1 MSMHGP
7 DVTDEDLGMRA
18 FQLRKAKA
26 VERAAERMR
35 HSLADQWAAMSNH
48 EVEELEWALG
58 ELWAY
63 IARDEWDGLRFGKLD
78 SHDVRMI
85 LGYGR
90 ELRKHS
96 RNAVEVLG
104 DIGKVVTAKG

>member
-7 DVTDEDLGMRA
+7 DVTDEDIGMRA

-26 VERAAERMR
+26 VERAVERMR
-35 HSLADQWAAMSNH
+35 HSLKDQWAALSNH
-48 EVEELEWALG
+48 EVEELEWVLG

-63 IARDEWDGLRFGKLD
+63 IARDHWDQLHFGKLD
-78 SHDVRMI
+78 GHDVRMI
-85 LGYGR
+85 LSYGR

-96 RNAVEVLG
+96 RNAVEVLT
-104 DIGKVVTAKG
+104 DVDAVVRAKG

>member
-1 MSMHGP
+1 MSMQRP
-7 DVTDEDLGMRA
+7 DVTDEDIGMRA

-26 VERAAERMR
+26 VERAVERLR
-35 HSLADQWAAMSNH
+35 HALKTEWQSLSNH
-48 EVEELEWALG
+48 DVEELEWVLG

-63 IARDEWDGLRFGKLD
+63 IARDEWDNLHFGKL
-78 SHDVRMI
+78 SLHDVRVI

-96 RNAVEVLG
+96 RNAVEVLTDVG
-104 DIGKVVTAKG
+104 ALVSSKG

>member
-1 MSMHGP
+1 MHGP

-26 VERAAERMR
+26 VERAVERMR
-35 HSLADQWAAMSNH
+35 HSLADQWAVMSNH

-85 LGYGR
+85 LSYGR

-96 RNAVEVLG
+96 RNAVEVLR